1 MHSRLVLI
9 YAGYGDLA
17 AATSVAAPPPLSPLP
32 SPFRLLSYAFALR
45 LATSCGQF
53 FLVLACVCVV
63 DISSCPRG
71 WTDVTSSSF
80 YKSGVKKTSPMF
92 RDPNPQCVKL

>member
-1 MHSRLVLI
+1 MLRMILGVRTVRTDVL
-9 YAGYGDLA
+9 LA
-17 AATSVAAPPPLSPLP
+17 LSAPP

-92 RDPNPQCVKL
+92 RDPNPQCFKL

>member
-17 AATSVAAPPPLSPLP
+17 AATSVAAPPPPYPPLP

-80 YKSGVKKTSPMF
+80 TRVG
-92 RDPNPQCVKL
+92 